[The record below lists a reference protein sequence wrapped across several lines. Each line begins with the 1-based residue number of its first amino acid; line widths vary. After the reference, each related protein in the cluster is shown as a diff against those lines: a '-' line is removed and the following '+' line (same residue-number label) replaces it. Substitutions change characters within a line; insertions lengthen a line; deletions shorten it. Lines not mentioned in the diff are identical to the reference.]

1 MSDNFKKNKSKEC
14 LIEEYLCNITSKCE
28 SQIPIYKE
36 KKNKLNNKE
45 IKIPTIKS
53 YNELYSN
60 NYNITQLKSFAKH
73 YKLKI
78 TGNKQELINRIY
90 IFLYFS
96 SYIIKIQKHFRRTL
110 VKKYKNLHGPAS
122 INRKLCTN
130 TNDFITLDPIEE
142 INFHQFFSYKDN
154 DSFIYGFDIN
164 SLYNLFL
171 KSGAKNPYNRN
182 SLPTYVLQN
191 ITDLISLSKLLKIN
205 INLNFEDDTKKVS
218 DEKALDLRALSV
230 FQNIDLLGNY
240 SNANWFLSL
249 NRNQLIQFLHQ
260 LTDIWNYRAQL
271 QNEIKR
277 NICPPFGNPFRN
289 LNYGYLSTEG
299 NLLNVKKVILEV
311 IENLVNNGID
321 RDSKLLGCY
330 YVLGSLTLV
339 NTDAA
344 TCLPWL
350 FQSFNHF

>member
-78 TGNKQELINRIY
+78 SGNKQELINRIY

-130 TNDFITLDPIEE
+130 KNDFITLDPIEE
-142 INFHQFFSYKDN
+142 INFHQFLVYYLLEKGG
-154 DSFIYGFDIN
+154 IY
-164 SLYNLFL
+164 
-171 KSGAKNPYNRN
+171 
-182 SLPTYVLQN
+182 
-191 ITDLISLSKLLKIN
+191 
-205 INLNFEDDTKKVS
+205 
-218 DEKALDLRALSV
+218 
-230 FQNIDLLGNY
+230 
-240 SNANWFLSL
+240 
-249 NRNQLIQFLHQ
+249 LIQMSLEFM
-260 LTDIWNYRAQL
+260 
-271 QNEIKR
+271 IK
-277 NICPPFGNPFRN
+277 I
-289 LNYGYLSTEG
+289 
-299 NLLNVKKVILEV
+299 
-311 IENLVNNGID
+311 VN
-321 RDSKLLGCY
+321 
-330 YVLGSLTLV
+330 
-339 NTDAA
+339 
-344 TCLPWL
+344 
-350 FQSFNHF
+350 

>member
-78 TGNKQELINRIY
+78 SGNKQELINRIY

-130 TNDFITLDPIEE
+130 KNDFITNYKNYKQNINEIDSILEQPSSVDPKLDVSDILILLVDLDSKNINYLSVAE
-142 INFHQFFSYKDN
+142 IKYYKDLLELLETKISSN
-154 DSFIYGFDIN
+154 N
-164 SLYNLFL
+164 
-171 KSGAKNPYNRN
+171 
-182 SLPTYVLQN
+182 QN
-191 ITDLISLSKLLKIN
+191 IT
-205 INLNFEDDTKKVS
+205 
-218 DEKALDLRALSV
+218 
-230 FQNIDLLGNY
+230 
-240 SNANWFLSL
+240 
-249 NRNQLIQFLHQ
+249 
-260 LTDIWNYRAQL
+260 
-271 QNEIKR
+271 
-277 NICPPFGNPFRN
+277 
-289 LNYGYLSTEG
+289 
-299 NLLNVKKVILEV
+299 
-311 IENLVNNGID
+311 
-321 RDSKLLGCY
+321 
-330 YVLGSLTLV
+330 TL
-339 NTDAA
+339 
-344 TCLPWL
+344 
-350 FQSFNHF
+350 